1 MTSEAE
7 PSADVVLTDAERLEQ
22 LEKAGKLNRWI
33 LFGLVGV
40 VLVIVLVTVIVQTVT
55 LMSSKPVDH
64 TLEQIDGLKK
74 QLHSV
79 QADVSDL
86 RDQLLLQDAKI
97 AQMALQKAGNLAGIL
112 KPAQDPGTVEQVS
125 KTLLGQEQDFQS
137 VVQSL
142 QLGMRDLAYMLP
154 GSRTWL
160 EYYTETLS
168 KSVTT
173 SKLRSSE
180 IAQWAKSQPP
190 MAEVPV
196 SAAPA
201 AELKR

>member
-33 LFGLVGV
+33 LFGLAGV

-97 AQMALQKAGNLAGIL
+97 AQMALQKADNLAGIL